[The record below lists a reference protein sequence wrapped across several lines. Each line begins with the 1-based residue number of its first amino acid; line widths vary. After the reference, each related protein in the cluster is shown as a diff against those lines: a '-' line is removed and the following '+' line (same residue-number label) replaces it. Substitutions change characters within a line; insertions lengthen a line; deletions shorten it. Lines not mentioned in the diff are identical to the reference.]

1 VIVHCDFDTNGK
13 QGFRE
18 IFAPCLHAP
27 AQCLRAGKRLLNTNA
42 LLFKAGPAAFK
53 DIKDRGF
60 AEERIGTIAGASGGA
75 KWLVLSQLDRV
86 IIDRILPKLS
96 GPVHLLGSSI
106 GAWRF
111 ACYAQS
117 SPMAALERF
126 ETCYL
131 EQSYSEKP
139 DTDEIT
145 RVGRD
150 ILQQVLG
157 DTGAAEIVASPNLRL
172 HILAVLSRNIMSSDF
187 RPALAAG
194 LAAAS
199 ATNFVSRRALGL
211 FFTRA
216 LFFDARDL
224 PPFYNAA
231 DFPLE
236 RIRLTE
242 KNLLDAVAASGSI
255 PMVLNGV
262 RNIHGA
268 PKGTYRDGGIL
279 DYHLDLPTSD
289 PDRLTLFP
297 HFFDWLKPGWFD
309 RRLSWRRH
317 NPQHTD
323 RTVLICP
330 SPEFIARLPNGKVP
344 DRTDFVNFT
353 QGERVRMWRDAV
365 SECRTMADE
374 LNDVLDKGQ
383 LAARL
388 QPL

>member
-1 VIVHCDFDTNGK
+1 M
-13 QGFRE
+13 
-18 IFAPCLHAP
+18 
-27 AQCLRAGKRLLNTNA
+27 NTTA

-86 IIDRILPKLS
+86 IIDRVLPKLS

-157 DTGAAEIVASPNLRL
+157 DTGAAEIVASPNLRM
-172 HILAVLSRNIMSSDF
+172 HILAVLSRHIMSSDF
-187 RPALAAG
+187 RPVLAVG
-194 LAAAS
+194 LAAAI
-199 ATNFVSRRALGL
+199 ATNLVSRRALGL

-224 PPFYNAA
+224 PPFYNAPG
-231 DFPLE
+231 FPLE

-262 RNIHGA
+262 RNIQGA

-309 RRLSWRRH
+309 RRLSWRSHDPR
-317 NPQHTD
+317 HTD

-330 SPEFIARLPNGKVP
+330 SPEFIASLPNGKVP

-353 QGERVRMWRDAV
+353 EGERIRMWRDAV
-365 SECRTMADE
+365 SACRRMADE

>member
-1 VIVHCDFDTNGK
+1 MK
-13 QGFRE
+13 
-18 IFAPCLHAP
+18 
-27 AQCLRAGKRLLNTNA
+27 KNA
-42 LLFKAGPAAFK
+42 LLFKAGSGAYK
-53 DIKDRGF
+53 DIRQRGF

-86 IIDRILPKLS
+86 IINRLLPALS

-111 ACYAQS
+111 ACYGQ
-117 SPMAALERF
+117 AAPLAAIDRF
-126 ETCYL
+126 ENLYL

-139 DTDEIT
+139 DSNEIT

-150 ILQQVLG
+150 ILQQILG
-157 DTGAAEIVASPNLRL
+157 PTGAREIVSNPKLRL
-172 HILAVLSRNIMSSDF
+172 HILTVLSRNITSSDK
-187 RPALAAG
+187 RPLLAAG
-194 LAAAS
+194 LFAAITA
-199 ATNFVSRRALGL
+199 NLVNRRALGL
-211 FFTRA
+211 FFSRA
-216 LFFDARDL
+216 LFFDPRDL
-224 PPFYNAA
+224 PPFYNAPG
-231 DFPLE
+231 FPME

-242 KNLLDAVAASGSI
+242 QNLLDAVTASGSI

-262 RNIHGA
+262 RDIDGA
-268 PKGTYRDGGIL
+268 PAGTYRDGGIL

-309 RRLSWRRH
+309 RHLPWRKLD
-317 NPQHTD
+317 PAHTD
-323 RTVLICP
+323 RTILICP
-330 SPEFIARLPNGKVP
+330 SPEFIETLPNGKVP
-344 DRTDFVNFT
+344 DRTDFVNFST
-353 QGERVRMWRDAV
+353 EERKRIWTTAV
-365 SECRTMADE
+365 DECQRLADD